1 MKRKFEM
8 IKPHSYMTRSR
19 TKSIPNKEPEYVLD
33 DDNEYEFEEDTEY
46 EYDADNEIDLEEDEY
61 DEDDDEDEEE
71 DINYK
76 ICKFIEN
83 NPDLTDKWHVVHE
96 EIKKTEPNIINI
108 LNEKISI
115 KDMAKIIQLV
125 EIYYISSR
133 NPDENTLKL
142 KDDINRMI
150 ENAKKEY
157 EQMSTLDMDIHNR
170 LELMDKEFSVYNTH
184 TSYKIKILTLN
195 TNRPNKEAIY
205 RRFTEMVDAINDTDE
220 YFKLKRWLDCALR
233 LPFDNVKTISSTN
246 SSLLLQKARYML
258 DRELY
263 GMNDVKEQILL
274 FLNSRIYNPNSKS
287 SLGLI
292 GPPGVG
298 KCLGKDTPI
307 LMYDGSIKMVQD
319 VTTGDLLMGDDS
331 TKRVV
336 LSTCNGKEEMY
347 RVNQP
352 NGLNYVVN
360 KSHILTLYVSQSTNI
375 GADKGVV
382 NAGEIIDI
390 PLVEYLKIPDKHNLY
405 GVKTGVNFKTKH
417 NHDIDPYL
425 IGYLSGISI
434 DRTVRF
440 NFDKSTN
447 IKNAIQSMTE
457 LSHIEGDIYR
467 VLTVHEPF
475 SVQKRIH
482 PHYLMGTLKERTHFL
497 LGMMDACTSIID
509 RNFKIATYD
518 MGFCN
523 DCLYLARS
531 LGLNATYKIYDK
543 TRVKSK
549 ITFHGLI
556 VVDITTI
563 GFERLNG
570 KTPLLNCYPITVD
583 VLNQDDY
590 YGFTLDGNSRFIL
603 GDFTI
608 THNTRI
614 ARILADAM
622 DYPFEQ
628 ISFGGVSGP
637 EFLRG
642 HDYTYIGSKPGM
654 IVESL
659 NRMGVK
665 NGVLF
670 LDELDKATENKDVCS
685 TLLHITDPV
694 QNHEFRDRYLSE
706 ITIDLSKIWFIYS
719 MNDLPTDIA
728 LKDRLHIIDIQ
739 GYTIKD
745 KVIICS
751 KYLLPKAVESINR
764 NKGDIYASDETFYYL
779 INRVCSSNDK
789 GVRAIER
796 VINDIC
802 SKIHFL
808 ACNQDDNGKLNLGKI
823 SFDLGVKIVY
833 PIELKINMINIFTVK
848 NEVDYA
854 ISTLYN

>member
-1 MKRKFEM
+1 MKRKFET
-8 IKPHSYMTRSR
+8 IEPHSYMTRSHS
-19 TKSIPNKEPEYVLD
+19 KSILDKQPEYVLD
-33 DDNEYEFEEDTEY
+33 ADNEYEFEEDDTEY
-46 EYDADNEIDLEEDEY
+46 EYNSDNEIEY
-61 DEDDDEDEEE
+61 DDDDDDDVDEEE
-71 DINYK
+71 DDDVNYK
-76 ICKFIEN
+76 ICKFIED
-83 NPDLTDKWHVVHE
+83 NPDLTEKWNIVYE
-96 EIKKTEPNIINI
+96 EIKKTEPNIIKI

-125 EIYYISSR
+125 EIYDISTR
-133 NPDENTLKL
+133 NPDENTLRL
-142 KDDINRMI
+142 RDDINRMV
-150 ENAKKEY
+150 ENSKKEY
-157 EQMSTLDMDIHNR
+157 EQMSMLDVDIHDR

-195 TNRPNKEAIY
+195 TNKHNKAAIY

-233 LPFDNVKTISSTN
+233 LPFDNLKTISSTN

-319 VTTGDLLMGDDS
+319 VKIGNLLMGDDS

-336 LSTCNGKEEMY
+336 LSTCTGREEMY

-352 NGLNYVVN
+352 DGLNYVVN
-360 KSHILTLYVSQSTNI
+360 KSHILTLYVSQDTDL
-375 GADKGVV
+375 GGDRGVV
-382 NAGEIIDI
+382 NCGEIIDI
-390 PLVEYLKIPDKHNLY
+390 PLVEYLQLNDKHNLY

-417 NHDIDPYL
+417 THEVDPYL

-434 DRTVRF
+434 DRSVRF

-447 IKNAIQSMTE
+447 IKNAIQSMLE
-457 LSHIEGDIYR
+457 LSHINDDIYR
-467 VLTVHEPF
+467 VLNVREPF
-475 SVQKRIH
+475 SFQKRIH
-482 PHYLMGTLKERTHFL
+482 PRYLTGTLNERTHFL
-497 LGMMDACTSIID
+497 LGMMDACPSTID
-509 RNFKIATYD
+509 KNLKIATYD
-518 MGFCN
+518 MDFCN

-531 LGLNATYKIYDK
+531 LGLNASYKIYDK

-556 VVDITTI
+556 VVDISTV
-563 GFERLNG
+563 GFERLDG
-570 KTPLLNCYPITVD
+570 KTTLINYYPITVTALD
-583 VLNQDDY
+583 QDDY
-590 YGFTLDGNSRFIL
+590 YGFTLNGNSRFIL

-719 MNDLPTDIA
+719 MNNLPTDLA

-764 NKGDIYASDETFYYL
+764 NNGDIYASNETFYYL
-779 INRVCSSNDK
+779 INRVCGSYDK
-789 GVRAIER
+789 GVRTIER

-808 ACNQDDNGKLNLGKI
+808 ACNQDENGKLNLGKI

-833 PIELKINMINIFTVK
+833 PIELTIKMIDIFTVK
-848 NEVDYA
+848 NEADYA
-854 ISTLYN
+854 I